1 MFWNKYKKEN
11 EYLKS
16 LLKQEQAKN
25 TELEQQLTEIQAST
39 TEMVDVFTQ
48 SKVNSESLNDMQKL
62 WLLSGQ
68 SLNKIRSKIKEST
81 NHLEN
86 ESKKLV
92 ETSSLFD
99 QSVQILQRITQDLNQ
114 INQEA
119 IQSQQSVETLNDEV
133 QNINSFVALIK
144 QISEQTNLLALNAA
158 IEAARAGESGRGF
171 AVVADEV
178 RNLAQKSSEA
188 TNEITDLVNTI
199 TSSAELTKN
208 QILGISGLS
217 QSSVETTGIVLNTVR
232 EVVTLAKYMKEVITF
247 ASSDGFIQTVKLDH
261 VIWKGSVYHAIAM
274 NQAEDRNSFSDHT
287 QCNLGQW
294 YYDTQTQNRFSKYPS
309 FKELESPHKQVHDNG
324 FSALDCLAKGKREQA
339 LPMLDKMEQASETL
353 LGLLDVLDTEIREHG
368 VELENHE
375 EHTDDDVLF

>member
-1 MFWNKYKKEN
+1 MFWNKYKQEN
-11 EYLKS
+11 EHLKS
-16 LLKQEQAKN
+16 LLSEEKAKN
-25 TELEQQLTEIQAST
+25 ADLEQQLSDIQAST
-39 TEMVDVFTQ
+39 TEMVDVFAQ
-48 SKVNSESLNDMQKL
+48 SKVNAESLNDMQKL
-62 WLLSGQ
+62 WSLSGEC
-68 SLNKIRSKIKEST
+68 LNKIRSKIKDSS

-99 QSVQILQRITQDLNQ
+99 QSVQILHRITQDLHQ
-114 INQEA
+114 INHEA
-119 IQSQQSVETLNDEV
+119 NQSQQSVETLNDEV

-217 QSSVETTGIVLNTVR
+217 QSSVETTGIVLNTVQ
-232 EVVTLAKYMKEVITF
+232 EVVTLAKYMQEVITF
-247 ASSDGFIQTVKLDH
+247 ASSDSFIQTVKLDH
-261 VIWKGSVYHAIAM
+261 VIWKGSVYHSIVM
-274 NQAEDRNSFSDHT
+274 NKTDDRDSFSDHT

-294 YYDTQTQNRFSKYPS
+294 YYDKLTQNRFSKYPT

-324 FSALDCLAKGKREQA
+324 FSALDCLAKGQREQA
-339 LPMLDKMEQASETL
+339 LPFLDKMEASSEIL
-353 LGLLDVLDTEIREHG
+353 LNLLDTLDAEIREHG
-368 VELENHE
+368 VELENPE
-375 EHTDDDVLF
+375 EHLGDDVLF